1 MVCSVM
7 HTLQSGHLQPY
18 GCAMVVAFSLS
29 MYQPETAPGSEL
41 QCALPLGYQ
50 QHPSSVIDIETL
62 FAVRVLTISAFAQT
76 HHLPDHSYG
85 GPAGPQKFAG
95 DLAKGP
101 AV

>member
-1 MVCSVM
+1 MLTNSGVQCYAYSSV
-7 HTLQSGHLQPY
+7 GAFAAVWVRY
-18 GCAMVVAFSLS
+18 GRSLL
-29 MYQPETAPGSEL
+29 PLNVPARTAPGSEL

-85 GPAGPQKFAG
+85 GPAGPQKICR
-95 DLAKGP
+95 
-101 AV
+101 